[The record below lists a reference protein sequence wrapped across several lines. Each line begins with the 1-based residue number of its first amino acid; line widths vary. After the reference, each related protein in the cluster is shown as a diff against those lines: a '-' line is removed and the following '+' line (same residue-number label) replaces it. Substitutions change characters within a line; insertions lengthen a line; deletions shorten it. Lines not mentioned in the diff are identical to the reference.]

1 MSITIWPTL
10 SSAIQHTPVSSRA
23 PMPWDPMSLL
33 MSRFG
38 FGIEAHTRAELVSY
52 GYDGWWQ
59 RQLSF
64 GLGSYAGWAGRP
76 DVAAQGPLLTKTPK
90 DVRAWL
96 KANGNEYGWNM
107 MDQLTLVTLGLQ
119 AWSPAQLYE
128 AVVDFFANHLN
139 VANHNEA
146 VWTTRHTMDHDV
158 IRKYAL
164 DSYTDMLLAAAKN
177 PAMLQ
182 YLSLAASTKSAV
194 NENYG
199 RELLELHTVGL
210 AAGYTESDVQN
221 SAKILTGRTLDAD
234 FNYRYDATKH
244 FVGPIK
250 VLGFSHPNGSAVDGE
265 AAGDAYLR
273 YLASHPSTANRLA
286 QKLCVRFVADNP
298 SASLVTAVAQAYL
311 NNGTRIIPML
321 DTIVRSSEFW
331 ASRGAKVRRPLENL
345 MATVRALGVPP
356 GDLTQS
362 LPILHWMAVTIG
374 QVPLDWSA
382 PNGYP
387 DVASSWRS
395 SGTLVNLWAYHRGL
409 AQSWWPKAFGAI
421 DPTTF
426 YGSSAPATSGAAV
439 IALCGRLTG
448 SRLPASHLQA
458 LQTFLGEPASTPFA
472 KSSLRW
478 YLGDLISLIL
488 DSPQHTLR

>member
-1 MSITIWPTL
+1 VAITIWPSIATAL
-10 SSAIQHTPVSSRA
+10 KNTPVSSRS
-23 PMPWDPMSLL
+23 PMPWDPISML

-38 FGIEAHTRAELVSY
+38 FGIEAKTRAELVAY
-52 GYDGWWQ
+52 GYDNWWQ

-76 DVAAQGPLLTKTPK
+76 DVLAQGPLLKLSSK

-96 KANGNEYGWNM
+96 KANGNEYGWDL
-107 MDQLTLVTLGLQ
+107 MDQLTTVTMGLQ
-119 AWSPAQLYE
+119 AWSPAQVYE
-128 AVVDFFANHLN
+128 SVVDFFANHLN

-146 VWTTRHTMDHDV
+146 VWTTRHLFDRDV

-164 DSYTDMLLAAAKN
+164 GSFTDMLLASAKA

-182 YLSLAASTKSAV
+182 ILNLAQSTKSAV

-199 RELLELHTVGL
+199 RELLELHTVGI
-210 AAGYTESDVQN
+210 GHYTESDVQN

-234 FNYRYDATKH
+234 FNYVYNSTRH
-244 FVGPIK
+244 WVGPIT
-250 VLGFSHPNGSAVDGE
+250 VMGFSHPNSTAAGGE

-273 YLASHPSTANRLA
+273 YLASHPATANHLA
-286 QKLCVRFVADNP
+286 QKLCVRFVSDTP
-298 SASLVTAVAQAYL
+298 SAALVAEVAKAYL
-311 NNGTRIIPML
+311 ANGTRIIPML
-321 DTIVRSSEFW
+321 NTIVRSSEFW
-331 ASRGAKVRRPLENL
+331 ASRGAKVRRPFENVL
-345 MATVRALGVPP
+345 ATIRTLGVQP
-356 GDLTQS
+356 GDLTKS
-362 LPILHWMAVTIG
+362 MPILHWMAVTVG

-387 DVASSWRS
+387 DVAGAWRS
-395 SGTLVNLWAYHRGL
+395 SGSLVNLWAYHRGL
-409 AQSWWPKAFGAI
+409 AQSWWSDAFGSL
-421 DPTTF
+421 DLNTF
-426 YGSSAPATSGAAV
+426 YGAHPPATSGEAV

-458 LQTFLGEPASTPFA
+458 LQTFLGEPASTPMA